1 MTTRWRW
8 RCGAAEAAS
17 RAPRRSLRLNGYV
30 TDSAYA
36 RAGVDQTR
44 SGSAVRALV
53 EVLGT
58 IATGRPSRAALGSG
72 HYANV
77 LRLDDTRGLALS
89 TDSVGSKV
97 IVCEQ
102 MGRFDTIGLDLIGMN
117 ANDII
122 CVGADPIALLDY
134 IAVED
139 ADPEMLEQI
148 GIGLK
153 EGAEQAQLEIPGGEL
168 AVLPDLIRGHP
179 SPHGFDLVGFCVGLV
194 DLDAIVTGA
203 TVEPGDAL
211 IGIPS
216 SGIHSNG
223 LSLARRV
230 LPDLDEVVGDTTVGE
245 LLLEPTVIY
254 VRAIRELLGSEI
266 EVRGLAHITGE
277 GFLNLLRLEADVGY
291 RIDSPLPVP
300 GIFELIA
307 ERGGVE
313 PAELYEVFNMG
324 CGFCCVVP
332 PDQADDAVSLL
343 AARHPGTALIGQT
356 TDAAGAVEL
365 SAQGLRG
372 SQAGFVSG

>member
-1 MTTRWRW
+1 
-8 RCGAAEAAS
+8 
-17 RAPRRSLRLNGYV
+17 LNERV

-36 RAGVDQTR
+36 RSGVDQTR

-53 EVLGT
+53 DVLAT
-58 IATGRPSRAALGSG
+58 IATGRPDRAALGSG

-77 LRLDDTRGLALS
+77 LRLDDSRGLALS

-117 ANDII
+117 ANDVI

-134 IAVED
+134 IAVEQ

-153 EGAEQAQLEIPGGEL
+153 EGAEQAQIEIPGGEL

-203 TVEPGDAL
+203 AVEPGDAL

-223 LSLARRV
+223 LSLARSV
-230 LPDLDEVVGDTTVGE
+230 LTDLDERVGSTTVGE

-254 VRAIRELLGSEI
+254 VRAIRELLASEV

-277 GFLNLLRLEADVGY
+277 GFLNLLRLEAEVGY
-291 RIDSPLPVP
+291 LIDAPLPVP
-300 GIFELIA
+300 QVFELIA
-307 ERGGVE
+307 ERGAVE

-332 PDQADDAVSLL
+332 AEQAGAAVALL
-343 AARHPGTALIGQT
+343 STHHPGAAVIGAAT
-356 TDAAGAVEL
+356 SSAGAVEL
-365 SAQGLRG
+365 SAVRLRG
-372 SQAGFVSG
+372 TRAGFVSN

>member
-1 MTTRWRW
+1 M
-8 RCGAAEAAS
+8 
-17 RAPRRSLRLNGYV
+17 
-30 TDSAYA
+30 TDSAYV

-58 IATGRPSRAALGSG
+58 IATGRPGRAALGSG

-77 LRLDDTRGLALS
+77 LRIDDKRGLALS

-97 IVCEQ
+97 VVCEQ
-102 MGRFDTIGLDLIGMN
+102 LGRFDTIGLDLIGMN
-117 ANDII
+117 ANDVI

-134 IAVED
+134 IAVEH
-139 ADPEMLEQI
+139 ADPEMLEQL

-153 EGAEQAQLEIPGGEL
+153 EGAEQAQIEIPGGEL

-203 TVEPGDAL
+203 AVEPGDAL

-223 LSLARRV
+223 LSLARRI
-230 LPDLDEVVGDTTVGE
+230 LPDLDEPVGDATVGG

-254 VRAIRELLGSEI
+254 VRAIRELLASEV
-266 EVRGLAHITGE
+266 EVHGLAHITGE
-277 GFLNLLRLEADVGY
+277 GFLNLLRLEAEVGY
-291 RIDSPLPVP
+291 LIDAPLPVP
-300 GIFELIA
+300 QVFELIA
-307 ERGGVE
+307 ERGAVE
-313 PAELYEVFNMG
+313 PAELYEVYNMG

-332 PDQADDAVSLL
+332 ADQAGAAVALL
-343 AARHPGTALIGQT
+343 SDRHPGTAVIGRT
-356 TDAAGAVEL
+356 TDAAGTVEL
-365 SAQGLRG
+365 SKQGLHGTR
-372 SQAGFVSG
+372 AGFASG

>member
-1 MTTRWRW
+1 
-8 RCGAAEAAS
+8 
-17 RAPRRSLRLNGYV
+17 LNEHV
-30 TDSAYA
+30 SESAYA
-36 RAGVDQTR
+36 RAGVDQSQ
-44 SGSAVRALV
+44 SGGAVRALV

-58 IATGRPSRAALGSG
+58 IATGRASRAALGSG

-77 LRLDDTRGLALS
+77 LRLDDKRGLALS

-102 MGRFDTIGLDLIGMN
+102 LGRFDTIGLDLIGMN
-117 ANDII
+117 ANDVI

-134 IAVED
+134 IAVEH

-153 EGAEQAQLEIPGGEL
+153 EGAEQAQIEIPGGEL

-179 SPHGFDLVGFCVGLV
+179 SPSGFDLVGFCVGLV

-203 TVEPGDAL
+203 RIEPGDAL

-230 LPDLDEVVGDTTVGE
+230 LPDLDEQVGATTIGD

-254 VRAIRELLGSEI
+254 VRAIRELLASEVD
-266 EVRGLAHITGE
+266 VRGLAHITGE
-277 GFLNLLRLEADVGY
+277 GFLNLLRLEAEVGY
-291 RIDSPLPVP
+291 LIDEPLPVP
-300 GIFELIA
+300 EIFTLIA
-307 ERGGVE
+307 ERGEVE

-332 PDQADDAVSLL
+332 AADASDAVALL
-343 AARHPGTALIGQT
+343 SAHHPGTAVIGSVT
-356 TDAAGAVEL
+356 SEAGAVEL
-365 SAQGLRG
+365 SSVRLRG
-372 SQAGFVSG
+372 TRAGFEGS